1 MPVPAIVAIATK
13 LGIEVGKYF
22 IKKNGKKALKEGA
35 EKQLKKQV
43 SKQTSQAKRDIRRES
58 SDRLETGYYKNR
70 QNSLRRTK
78 PKTALRHQRRDESN
92 SRQNQSVD
100 SKTLITAQGKKK
112 TAKFLKEN
120 RDRGFTPTKKVD
132 AGLSIKKGK

>member
-1 MPVPAIVAIATK
+1 MALPAIVAIATK
-13 LGIEVGKYF
+13 LGIEVSKYL

-58 SDRLETGYYKNR
+58 RDRNEVGFRSSD
-70 QNSLRRTK
+70 SLQKTK
-78 PKTALRHQRRDESN
+78 PKVALRNKRRSESQ
-92 SRQNQSVD
+92 SRKNQSED
-100 SKTLITAQGKKK
+100 SKTLIKAQGKKK

-120 RDRGFTPTKKVD
+120 RDRGFTPKKKVD